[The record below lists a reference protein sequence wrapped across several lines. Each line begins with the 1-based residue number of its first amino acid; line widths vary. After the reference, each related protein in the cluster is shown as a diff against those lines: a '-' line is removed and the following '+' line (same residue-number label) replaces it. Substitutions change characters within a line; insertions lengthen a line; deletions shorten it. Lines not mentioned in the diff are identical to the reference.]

1 MDAVQYCLDKAAPLG
16 SNAYYALLWLPPAAK
31 AQVVALLAL
40 RQELLDIPAK
50 VSDGQLGLTKLNWW
64 RDEIRRT
71 AAGSAQH
78 LVSMV
83 LQPLLAERADMVAE
97 LRRMSDGIELLLQ
110 TGRINDDQALQL
122 LCHQLGATPWKLAAQ
137 IVATCSPAEA
147 GYAAAI
153 GDGLHLLEMLQQLS
167 HAAQRGLVLAPVSML
182 QRHGLTVERLAA
194 GDGGAEFAALA
205 AEIGAAVRAHFAL
218 ARAQLAGRTP
228 RALRFLAAEMKMAE
242 ATLGEIERDGLANLQ
257 QRRISL
263 TPLRKL
269 WISWKT
275 VRFG

>member
-1 MDAVQYCLDKAAPLG
+1 
-16 SNAYYALLWLPPAAK
+16 
-31 AQVVALLAL
+31 
-40 RQELLDIPAK
+40 
-50 VSDGQLGLTKLNWW
+50 
-64 RDEIRRT
+64 
-71 AAGSAQH
+71 
-78 LVSMV
+78 
-83 LQPLLAERADMVAE
+83 MVAE

-122 LCHQLGATPWKLAAQ
+122 LLP
-137 IVATCSPAEA
+137 PAGRDTMEA
-147 GYAAAI
+147 GGADRCHMQPGQARYAAAI

-194 GDGGAEFAALA
+194 GDGGPSLPRWQPKSARSPCPFRWRARSWP
-205 AEIGAAVRAHFAL
+205 GAR
-218 ARAQLAGRTP
+218 

-275 VRFG
+275 VRFS